1 MEHETLGF
9 ANFEMSTNTTNFKQ
23 TKTKAGGESGENS
36 PVCPGR
42 EVLRNFFSF
51 QSDWNCEVTGTNEVQ
66 IKPQAWK

>member
-36 PVCPGR
+36 PVCPVR

-51 QSDWNCEVTGTNEVQ
+51 LSD
-66 IKPQAWK
+66 